1 MYDGDIAKRHAGGTA
16 YPSGPGRWADEIE
29 QRIIRAYF
37 RLVRATGHS
46 GRPLWVTVA
55 KLGPL
60 EVRLTRVPRENVPSD
75 APPFRLEVF
84 SPASSTAMESL
95 GYFNFDD
102 GELATAA
109 RFVLR
114 AGHEMTANPQ
124 LGASPCV
131 C

>member
-1 MYDGDIAKRHAGGTA
+1 MYDGDIAKRDAGGTE

-37 RLVRATGHS
+37 QIVRATGHS
-46 GRPLWVTVA
+46 DRPQTVTVA
-55 KLGPL
+55 RLGSL
-60 EVRLTRVPRENVPSD
+60 EVYLTRVLRDNVRPD

-84 SPASSTAMESL
+84 SPASSAAMESL
-95 GYFNFDD
+95 GCFNFDD

-114 AGHEMTANPQ
+114 AAHEATAHPQ
-124 LGASPCV
+124 HRTNPCV